1 MKLEVLG
8 TGCTKCKRLYDNV
21 TDAVKKSGIQA
32 EVVKVE
38 ALEEIVSR
46 GVMMTPS
53 LFLDGEEV
61 VAGRVPTVNEI
72 MEIIKSNA

>member
-21 TDAVKKSGIQA
+21 VEAVKKTDVQA

-38 ALEEIVSR
+38 ALEDIVSR
-46 GVMMTPS
+46 GVMITPS

-61 VAGRVPTVNEI
+61 VSGRVPAVS
-72 MEIIKSNA
+72 EIIQIITEST